1 MSQRNDAD
9 IAIHSLDYE
18 KVRRLTA
25 NRKKLLYIYIFIYSE
40 LQDSV
45 NHKKLRKY
53 SHQTT
58 ELETQT
64 IKIQ

>member
-9 IAIHSLDYE
+9 IAIHSLEYE

-25 NRKKLLYIYIFIYSE
+25 NRKKLIYIFIYSE

>member
-25 NRKKLLYIYIFIYSE
+25 NRKKLIYIFIYSE

-45 NHKKLRKY
+45 IHKKLRKY
-53 SHQTT
+53 SLQTT
-58 ELETQT
+58 ELET
-64 IKIQ
+64 

>member
-25 NRKKLLYIYIFIYSE
+25 NRKKLIYIFIYSE

-45 NHKKLRKY
+45 IHKKLRKY

>member
-25 NRKKLLYIYIFIYSE
+25 NRKKLIYIFIYSE

-45 NHKKLRKY
+45 NQKKLRKY